1 MFSKKKS
8 SPIFF
13 RLYQDCSN
21 RAVSISGFSE
31 AYNKEL
37 RWEVYLHKVWDKTFE
52 EYEEGVNE
60 EVQRI
65 ETSHMSETEQENVI
79 ADSMS
84 ILQSFQPS
92 E

>member
-1 MFSKKKS
+1 MQFLT
-8 SPIFF
+8 ICRRFF
-13 RLYQDCSN
+13 R
-21 RAVSISGFSE
+21 G
-31 AYNKEL
+31 YNKEL

>member
-1 MFSKKKS
+1 M
-8 SPIFF
+8 
-13 RLYQDCSN
+13 
-21 RAVSISGFSE
+21 
-31 AYNKEL
+31 
-37 RWEVYLHKVWDKTFE
+37 YLHKVWDKTFE

-79 ADSMS
+79 ADSMT

>member
-1 MFSKKKS
+1 MQFLT
-8 SPIFF
+8 ICRRFF
-13 RLYQDCSN
+13 RGIQQ
-21 RAVSISGFSE
+21 R
-31 AYNKEL
+31 L